1 MARAGELTGL
11 VKIRGGETLLP
22 ACAARFEAADD
33 ELFAAFGFRMRVLT
47 PYGGYR
53 SRADQREINPAL
65 SPDYSE
71 HCWGRAV
78 DIDNQRSFRNVNEA
92 RFVAI
97 LAKHGITFTVSHEP
111 WHATIATSMP
121 LRTPKATLITKEQDM
136 IRVRSKSSGIR
147 YVIPEYAPPTAI
159 PDAKPGS
166 AEHKR
171 ASAYSDALGSPFK
184 VLPSDKVRSLLD
196 DNAER
201 RAALFKEQ
209 ATAFGLSTSK
219 IEAGI
224 AAIRAEIETLK
235 AAEPLLSDEQ
245 VEAIAGQ
252 VRAQLAEDLAA
263 SLTDDFDALVT
274 QLRATLPGDVLRALA
289 ERLQP

>member
-53 SRADQREINPAL
+53 SRADQRKINPAL

-136 IRVRSKSSGIR
+136 IRVRSKSSRIW
-147 YVIPEYAPPTAI
+147 YVIPEYAPPTTI
-159 PDAKPGS
+159 PNGKAGS
-166 AEHKR
+166 ADHAHAK
-171 ASAYSDALGSPFK
+171 AYSDALGSPFK
-184 VLPSDKVRSLLD
+184 VLPSDKVRALLD

-201 RAALFKEQ
+201 RAALFREQ
-209 ATAFGLSTSK
+209 ATAFGVSTEK

-224 AAIRAEIETLK
+224 AAIRAEIEALK
-235 AAEPLLSDEQ
+235 AAEPVLSDEQ

-252 VRAQLAEDLAA
+252 VRAELADALAE
-263 SLTDDFDALVT
+263 SLTDDFDAVVDE
-274 QLRATLPGDVLRALA
+274 LRATLPKETVDALA
-289 ERLQP
+289 ARLTA